1 MTYRRCAAAV
11 ALACAPPA
19 LACDPVGSPLEQR
32 PVTDTSQGVV
42 LIYRGDAPVQG
53 PGVLD
58 AWRFYD
64 TNSLNGRVT
73 PLLFEIQNDTFV
85 LVGVGTSRLSA
96 ATGMQQHPF
105 APIAGT
111 DQLSAGTEYA
121 VGFTTRS
128 FEPSGPGAFTQT
140 GTSTGVIEFTG
151 YSIFTDPWDYALPS
165 SMHLGQVYGPGGV
178 GLNPIGFSG
187 RIYSAEFLI
196 NCDDSCPADLAA
208 PFGTLNFFDLAAY
221 ITLYNANDPNADLA
235 APFGTLNFFDL
246 AAYIALY
253 NAGCP

>member
-1 MTYRRCAAAV
+1 M
-11 ALACAPPA
+11 
-19 LACDPVGSPLEQR
+19 
-32 PVTDTSQGVV
+32 V
-42 LIYRGDAPVQG
+42 LIYRGNAPVQG

-64 TNSLNGRVT
+64 ANSLNGRVT
-73 PLLFEIQNDTFV
+73 PLLFEIQDDAFV

-96 ATGMQQHPF
+96 ASGVQQHPF

-111 DQLSAGTEYA
+111 GQLAPGTEYA

-128 FEPSGPGAFTQT
+128 FEPSGPGEFTQT
-140 GTSTGVIEFTG
+140 GINAGVIEYTG
-151 YSIFTDPWDYALPS
+151 YNIFTDPWDYAIPPT
-165 SMHLGQVYGPGGV
+165 MHLGQVYGPGGV
-178 GLNPIGFSG
+178 PLNSASFVG
-187 RIYSAEFLI
+187 RIYSAEFLF

-221 ITLYNANDPNADLA
+221 IALYNANDPFADLA

>member
-1 MTYRRCAAAV
+1 MTRRHHAAAL
-11 ALACAPPA
+11 ALACAPA
-19 LACDPVGSPLEQR
+19 LACDPVGSPLEPR
-32 PVTDTSQGVV
+32 PISDSSSGVV
-42 LIYRGDAPVQG
+42 LIYRGDGPVQG

-64 TNSLNGRVT
+64 ANSLNGRVT
-73 PLLFEIQNDTFV
+73 PLLFEVEGDTLI
-85 LVGVGTSRLSA
+85 LVGVGTSRVSA
-96 ATGMQQHPF
+96 ASGVQQHPF

-111 DQLSAGTEYA
+111 DQLSPGTEYA

-128 FEPSGPGAFTQT
+128 FEPSGPDEFTQT
-140 GTSTGVIEFTG
+140 GINAGVIEFTG
-151 YSIFTDPWDYALPS
+151 YNIFTDPWDYAIPA

-178 GLNPIGFSG
+178 TLNSAGLAG

-196 NCDDSCPADLAA
+196 DCDNACP
-208 PFGTLNFFDLAAY
+208 P
-221 ITLYNANDPNADLA
+221 DLA

-253 NAGCP
+253 NANDPAADLAAPFGALNFFDLAEYIALYNAGCP